1 MTRSEVLAQ
10 VMDLVSTLAAEWD
23 FSEEIT
29 ASTRLFADM
38 NWQSV
43 DMVVLANEIQT
54 LYGQTFPFADFFE
67 RLRGREDPGISIGE
81 LADFVFENLSAT
93 ASPTNAGKP

>member
-1 MTRSEVLAQ
+1 MTHSEVLTR
-10 VMDLVSTLAAEWD
+10 VMELVSSLAAEWD
-23 FSEEIT
+23 FSDEIT
-29 ASTRLFADM
+29 PSTRLFADM

-67 RLRGREDPGISIGE
+67 RLRGREDPGVSIGE
-81 LADFVFENLSAT
+81 LADFVFENLSAI
-93 ASPTNAGKP
+93 ASSASAGTR